1 VREVGYFLSSEE
13 HSARDLIRN
22 AQRCEQAGFAAGMI
36 SDHYHPWLDRQGNSP
51 FVWSVLGGMSQAT
64 STLRIVTGVTCP
76 IIRIHPAIIAQ
87 AAATVTTMMP
97 GRFEL
102 GLGAGENLN
111 EHIVGQH
118 WPPAAVRLEMLE
130 ESVEVI
136 RTLWEG
142 GVQSH
147 RGKYFTVEDARVF
160 NLPEELPPIMLA
172 AGGEVATKL
181 AARISDGLIGTKPNP
196 EQIQTFEENGG
207 RGKPRYAKLTVCWAE
222 TDEEAVRLAHD
233 RWPNAAVEGNVD
245 LDIRMPEDFEQ
256 VTSHVRPE
264 DVAKAV
270 VCSADPSRHVAAIRE
285 FFDAGFTTV
294 FVHQVGPE
302 QDGFFRFYEREV
314 LPSVTREPVATGK
327 DA

>member
-1 VREVGYFLSSEE
+1 
-13 HSARDLIRN
+13 
-22 AQRCEQAGFAAGMI
+22 
-36 SDHYHPWLDRQGNSP
+36 
-51 FVWSVLGGMSQAT
+51 
-64 STLRIVTGVTCP
+64 VTGVTCP

-87 AAATVTTMMP
+87 AAATAATMMP

-118 WPPAAVRLEMLE
+118 WPPAPVRLEMLE

-136 RTLWEG
+136 RKLWEG
-142 GVQSH
+142 GVQDY

-160 NLPEELPPIMLA
+160 NLPDELPPILLA

-181 AARISDGLIGTKPNP
+181 AARISDGLIGTKPDR
-196 EQIQTFEENGG
+196 EQIQAFETNGG
-207 RGKPRYAKLTVCWAE
+207 QGKPRYAKLTVCWAE
-222 TDEEAVRLAHD
+222 SDEEALKLAHHH
-233 RWPNAAVEGNVD
+233 WPNAAVEGNVD

-256 VTSHVRPE
+256 VMSHVRPE
-264 DVAKAV
+264 DVAEAV
-270 VCSADPSRHVAAIRE
+270 VCSADPSRYVAAIRE

-302 QDGFFRFYEREV
+302 QEGFFRFYEREV
-314 LPSVTREPVATGK
+314 LPSLERAPVAAGQE
-327 DA
+327 A